1 MGGMKNTCTDKGI
14 FGRYLMGLG
23 KQSANGVRA
32 TTELE
37 ETMIGKRNRSWLN
50 ASEIPVTPNDVFFF
64 DMAQLADENETRN
77 LAFRKDIQEFLGLQE
92 ELPKLVHAKP
102 GRKWDATVQAEKD
115 KRKID
120 ICVMSISLSETS
132 SCAWA
137 A

>member
-37 ETMIGKRNRSWLN
+37 ETMIGKRNRSWFN